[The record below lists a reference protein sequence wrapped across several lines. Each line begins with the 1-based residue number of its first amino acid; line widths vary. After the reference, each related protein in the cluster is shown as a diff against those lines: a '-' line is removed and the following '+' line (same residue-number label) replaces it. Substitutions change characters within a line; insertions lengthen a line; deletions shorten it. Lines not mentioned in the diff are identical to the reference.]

1 MTDRTWTTVLWM
13 VLAAVA
19 IASLVTIPDPL
30 TPQPAPVVVA
40 E

>member
-1 MTDRTWTTVLWM
+1 M

-19 IASLVTIPDPL
+19 IASLVTLPDPL
-30 TPQPAPVVVA
+30 TPPPAPVVVVA